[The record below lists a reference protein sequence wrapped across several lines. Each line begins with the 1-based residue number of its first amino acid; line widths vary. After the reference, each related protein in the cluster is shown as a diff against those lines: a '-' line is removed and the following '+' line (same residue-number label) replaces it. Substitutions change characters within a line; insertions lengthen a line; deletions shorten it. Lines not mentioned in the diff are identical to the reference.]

1 MLLFSKE
8 LLEGI
13 NSQSPYINVVRACQQ
28 KVELLRKGE
37 RMELYILLAI
47 VLAGIIC
54 FFLSIRK
61 HTMDLF
67 IGYVFRILF
76 GVVAIYTMNTFL
88 LVQHI
93 VCPVGLN
100 SLNVAVVGVLG
111 VPGFLLLYSVGW
123 YYM

>member
-28 KVELLRKGE
+28 KVGLLRKGE

>member
-1 MLLFSKE
+1 
-8 LLEGI
+8 
-13 NSQSPYINVVRACQQ
+13 
-28 KVELLRKGE
+28 
-37 RMELYILLAI
+37 MELYILLAI